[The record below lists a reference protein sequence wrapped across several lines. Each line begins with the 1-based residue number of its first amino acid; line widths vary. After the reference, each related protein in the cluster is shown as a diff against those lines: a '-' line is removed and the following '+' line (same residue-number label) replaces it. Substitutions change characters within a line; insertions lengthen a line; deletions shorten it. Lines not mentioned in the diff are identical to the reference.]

1 MDANP
6 ASISETGFDAA
17 LRALEDL
24 ETSVAQTREAIA
36 PAAEPVL
43 VAAPIGGI
51 GLSAIEIDDA
61 DVLAALPNTNFTEI
75 DTPAH
80 EPTLA
85 PEPTPAHEPTPAALF
100 VPAASPAPVMKAEAE
115 PVASAAA
122 QTSAVAPS
130 GSGRFGKI
138 VVGLAL
144 FSSMVSAAGLIVAE
158 RTIMSAQLVV
168 ADARERQH
176 QLEQANKLIRDLE
189 IIREKQI
196 ELLRQQQIQAAS
208 TPVTSAELQH
218 RMDTLQAGLIQR
230 DPINR
235 VVEAIR
241 DGQSDTV
248 ARFNE
253 FGLKMARVEAAL
265 DRH

>member
-1 MDANP
+1 
-6 ASISETGFDAA
+6 
-17 LRALEDL
+17 
-24 ETSVAQTREAIA
+24 
-36 PAAEPVL
+36 
-43 VAAPIGGI
+43 
-51 GLSAIEIDDA
+51 
-61 DVLAALPNTNFTEI
+61 
-75 DTPAH
+75 
-80 EPTLA
+80 
-85 PEPTPAHEPTPAALF
+85 
-100 VPAASPAPVMKAEAE
+100 MKAEAE